1 MGVQGYSPG
10 KLERSRS
17 DEVNERSLF
26 TESSQLAQ
34 GQEQELGFT
43 RVEGLPVGV
52 FPGVSLGFICW
63 LALTGGNV
71 INSNLSFS
79 DSDIAVILDN
89 YHLLDA
95 IISSGLLVMP
105 TDSKSKKSAAPVDEV
120 QGSEFQPDPD
130 GFLTELNSWGSK
142 PNPASFEKLL
152 ETNQEKFALALSQG
166 YGAEDICR
174 LAATYGI
181 KVQPSTFRKYWQR
194 LNAKVSSESTQAVS
208 SKPSANKSSVKSDS
222 PASTS
227 ANSAVNF

>member
-10 KLERSRS
+10 KLERERS
-17 DEVNERSLF
+17 SEGNERSLF
-26 TESSQLAQ
+26 TESSQVPQ
-34 GQEQELGFT
+34 GRGQELVCT
-43 RVEGLPVGV
+43 RVEGLPAGV

-63 LALTGGNV
+63 LALAGGDI
-71 INSNLSFS
+71 INSNLSVS

-89 YHLLDA
+89 YRLLVA
-95 IISSGLLVMP
+95 IKYSGLLVMP
-105 TDSKSKKSAAPVDEV
+105 TDSKSKKSATPVDEV
-120 QGSEFQPDPD
+120 HSSDVQPDPD
-130 GFLTELNSWGSK
+130 GFLAELNSWGSK

-166 YGAEDICR
+166 YSAEDICR
-174 LAATYGI
+174 LAAAYGI

-208 SKPSANKSSVKSDS
+208 SKPSATKSSVKSDS
-222 PASTS
+222 PASTT